1 MGQLTIVRKYFDEIR
16 SGNKRTEWRDES
28 RWVQRLVEKPYVVIR
43 NGRNGRSPYLVI
55 QITGN
60 SEASRDDVKAAHGEE
75 ALSHFKTDKIR
86 AIHLGDIVEVWDPKK
101 NDFFRDESSLLH
113 QPSTRKTSTP
123 EKQKHAFRD
132 AGSTLPLDLHVN
144 SLQRRDLTKLPK
156 QTLHKAFEAV
166 PKAIDQALS
175 IAQGAQKEGRRP
187 MLREPVEVKVGS
199 RFSGLGT
206 AEEALSILGQFAPP
220 KFVVRYGCDH
230 SPDAYSFYKE
240 RFISTAPAGDKP
252 HFFHDVLDLAEIPE
266 ELWNKTFAEKKQHF
280 QASALKKEAP
290 CKTHGR
296 KCKMPDVDMDLS
308 GSVCKEYS
316 AQGNKAGTEGRYVMS
331 MLAHFADLRQR
342 RVPIRVS
349 ENVIS
354 AEGQT
359 AIASTMPD
367 CDVRY
372 IITMPED
379 VGFGCVRR
387 DRGWLVGVAEPFRFF
402 MDPNVVYQEM
412 AKLLSANQV
421 PQAEIWFEDEKGL
434 KEERRSASTRLR
446 SCGENGSLCLG

>member
-1 MGQLTIVRKYFDEIR
+1 MGGMAGAPILSSRSQEI
-16 SGNKRTEWRDES
+16 
-28 RWVQRLVEKPYVVIR
+28 
-43 NGRNGRSPYLVI
+43 
-55 QITGN
+55 
-60 SEASRDDVKAAHGEE
+60 EASRDDVKAAHGEE
-75 ALSHFKTDKIR
+75 AWSHFKTDKIR

-331 MLAHFADLRQR
+331 MLAHFADLRKR

-354 AEGQT
+354 AKGQT